1 MPTAPYLGLS
11 PVESYRIWVE
21 VLTIPSPQPP
31 SGFLSA
37 TIISRLAMEKPPPL
51 CILRRAVSPKY
62 HVGDEARHLA
72 QPIAAMAA
80 FTCQHRACRSN
91 AGELLM
97 GPTWQGHSARKE
109 SHTCKMG
116 ARGQAHYSNPLKSQK
131 YSWTEII
138 VALSFLSFS
147 LFVNSSLVLGSTP

>member
-37 TIISRLAMEKPPPL
+37 TIVSRLAMEKPPPL
-51 CILRRAVSPKY
+51 CILRRAFSPKY

-80 FTCQHRACRSN
+80 FSTQGLQIKCRGTSDGADLAGPLCKKGVTCLQN
-91 AGELLM
+91 GGK
-97 GPTWQGHSARKE
+97 GPSTL
-109 SHTCKMG
+109 
-116 ARGQAHYSNPLKSQK
+116 LKS
-131 YSWTEII
+131 SEITKI
-138 VALSFLSFS
+138 FMD
-147 LFVNSSLVLGSTP
+147 